1 MDRTVIHT
9 AGTRSGPGRAADAA
23 AMETDAA
30 HVGGAAAACAE
41 SGGGEP
47 PGAHGSPSPLAASRG
62 GNPRSIPRGSEAAL
76 PRVLAIACDS
86 GAST

>member
-1 MDRTVIHT
+1 MDRAVVH
-9 AGTRSGPGRAADAA
+9 ASGTRSGPGRAAEAA
-23 AMETDAA
+23 TVKADAA

-62 GNPRSIPRGSEAAL
+62 GNPRAVPEWDEAAS
-76 PRVLAIACDS
+76 PREVPS
-86 GAST
+86 GVST